1 MNKKNAFT
9 VALKSLKKMAKLMVN
24 NTTNAILVA
33 SNS

>member
-9 VALKSLKKMAKLMVN
+9 VALKSPKKMAKLKAN